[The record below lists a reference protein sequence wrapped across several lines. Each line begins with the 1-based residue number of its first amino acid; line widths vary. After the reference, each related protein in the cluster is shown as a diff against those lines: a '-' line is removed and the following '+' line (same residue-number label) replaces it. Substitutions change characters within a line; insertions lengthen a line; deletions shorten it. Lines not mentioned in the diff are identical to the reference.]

1 MLDEISLIGSQMFSF
16 IDKRLQI
23 IKHKHNSFLW
33 NLNVL
38 IIGDFHQVPLVRDS
52 WVFQPID
59 EGFNFLGINFWWK
72 EKLCY
77 ELCLVM
83 QQQDTQFVEIFNR
96 FKKVH
101 QTQQDID
108 ITNYT

>member
-1 MLDEISLIGSQMFSF
+1 
-16 IDKRLQI
+16 
-23 IKHKHNSFLW
+23 
-33 NLNVL
+33 L

-59 EGFNFLGINFWWK
+59 EGFNSLGINFWQK

-83 QQQDTQFVEIFNR
+83 QQQNMQFVEIFNR
-96 FKKVH
+96 FKIH